1 MFNPKN
7 MAAAMEKERFIFWT
21 RWTFHHTWVI
31 LVSYIVNLILVLIL
45 AGLFGISMAEMGTW
59 EEQFAMQLAGTAV
72 FGLGVGLLQRS
83 LLREILGEGMLWP
96 WKVVGGFILAEVL
109 AALICLPLQIDP
121 MRLRFIEGNALPEV
135 LVFTMAGLI
144 IGFLQ
149 WFQLKKHY
157 RRSFSW
163 VPLNALGWGLC
174 LLVMYLP
181 QLIPALNHILTLVL
195 LFSLG
200 ATLYGALTGLMW
212 LQKRD

>member
-1 MFNPKN
+1 M
-7 MAAAMEKERFIFWT
+7 
-21 RWTFHHTWVI
+21 
-31 LVSYIVNLILVLIL
+31 
-45 AGLFGISMAEMGTW
+45 
-59 EEQFAMQLAGTAV
+59 
-72 FGLGVGLLQRS
+72 
-83 LLREILGEGMLWP
+83 
-96 WKVVGGFILAEVL
+96 
-109 AALICLPLQIDP
+109 
-121 MRLRFIEGNALPEV
+121 PEV

-163 VPLNALGWGLC
+163 VPLNALGWGMC

-181 QLIPALNHILTLVL
+181 KLNPALNHILILVL

-212 LQKRD
+212 LQKCD